1 MPPQPRK
8 QAARGRRDPAL
19 LDGPGPELTGD
30 PQIDSELGVEE
41 MTESHRNPGDIDP
54 DEPNEFLLDAG
65 DIVTCNVTLAVDVI
79 GNGKTDF
86 VGYRATTRV
95 REDESHD
102 ETYERVVQVVNDGVI
117 SAADDAALRWQQY
130 QEMLEEQR
138 QQALRVTGGS
148 RQQ

>member
-1 MPPQPRK
+1 MPPPRK

-19 LDGPGPELTGD
+19 LTGAGPTPTGD
-30 PQIDSELGVEE
+30 PQVDEELGVDE
-41 MTESHRNPGDIDP
+41 MTDSHRNPGDIDP
-54 DEPNEFLLDAG
+54 DEPNEFLLMAG

-95 REDESHD
+95 QPGESHD
-102 ETYERVVQVVNDGVI
+102 DTYERVVQVVNDGVI

-130 QEMLEEQR
+130 QEMLEESR
-138 QQALRVTGGS
+138 KEALRVTGGG
-148 RQQ
+148 RQ